1 MTRRVLVDFSHYDDL
16 CGFGEIARNYAPR
29 LAARKVDGI
38 RFIFVLPEKRVGLFG
53 EQVDY
58 IVRERKKQ
66 EASQYPYA
74 IDLWHAT
81 DQQYNFR
88 LCRPGMLQL
97 LTVHDLNFMREK
109 HGLHKLRH
117 ILQLRHRVSH
127 SDYVTTISEYA
138 RQDLLAHVPYDASRV
153 QVIYNGIAEV
163 EHIVPQQPAF
173 IADASKP
180 FFFTIGQIREKKNF
194 QTLVPMMQFFPN
206 HHLYICGDD
215 HFAYAD
221 TLRQLIA
228 TQGEGRVSLTGKI
241 TNEEK
246 SWLYQHCAAFLFPS
260 RLEGFGIPVLEAMR
274 LGAKVFSSRMSSL
287 PEVCGPHA
295 DYWDDYAPHA
305 MADVVEKGLKEW
317 SRDSAEAQAAA
328 AYGRSFNYDTY
339 TDAYVALY
347 RKLLGL

>member
-53 EQVDY
+53 EHVDY

-66 EASQYPYA
+66 EASQYPHA

-194 QTLVPMMQFFPN
+194 QTLVPMMQFFP
-206 HHLYICGDD
+206 I
-215 HFAYAD
+215 FAPLSTMAPMP
-221 TLRQLIA
+221 TRLPSPTVHPCRMA
-228 TQGEGRVSLTGKI
+228 PWPTVT
-241 TNEEK
+241 
-246 SWLYQHCAAFLFPS
+246 LFPTV
-260 RLEGFGIPVLEAMR
+260 RG
-274 LGAKVFSSRMSSL
+274 
-287 PEVCGPHA
+287 
-295 DYWDDYAPHA
+295 
-305 MADVVEKGLKEW
+305 
-317 SRDSAEAQAAA
+317 
-328 AYGRSFNYDTY
+328 
-339 TDAYVALY
+339 
-347 RKLLGL
+347 